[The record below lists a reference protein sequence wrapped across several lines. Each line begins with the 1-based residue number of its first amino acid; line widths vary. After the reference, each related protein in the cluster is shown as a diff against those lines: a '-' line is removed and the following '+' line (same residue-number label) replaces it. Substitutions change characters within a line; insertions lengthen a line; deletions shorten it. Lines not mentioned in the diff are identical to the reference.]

1 MKLTG
6 TAPRSAVRRALPVAP
21 RVGAAAA
28 LAVLLVGCWSAQA
41 EQASKADPRPVT
53 SVVEHWGS
61 FFGGRK
67 GNFGTQMSPV
77 AVTLPG
83 IVAQVGSSNSTQY
96 ALLTD
101 GRLYAWGLG
110 TQGQLG
116 DGKRKNSFTKPVRVR
131 FPAGVRIASI
141 PDRRHAL

>member
-6 TAPRSAVRRALPVAP
+6 TAPRSAARRALPVAP

-41 EQASKADPRPVT
+41 EQASKAEPRPVT

-67 GNFGTQMSPV
+67 GNFGTQMLGLSYRCGGHASGGYAEEKAVAPVVSTPAFSPV
-77 AVTLPG
+77 RPV
-83 IVAQVGSSNSTQY
+83 SNP
-96 ALLTD
+96 ALSVPYEPL
-101 GRLYAWGLG
+101 
-110 TQGQLG
+110 
-116 DGKRKNSFTKPVRVR
+116 
-131 FPAGVRIASI
+131 
-141 PDRRHAL
+141 